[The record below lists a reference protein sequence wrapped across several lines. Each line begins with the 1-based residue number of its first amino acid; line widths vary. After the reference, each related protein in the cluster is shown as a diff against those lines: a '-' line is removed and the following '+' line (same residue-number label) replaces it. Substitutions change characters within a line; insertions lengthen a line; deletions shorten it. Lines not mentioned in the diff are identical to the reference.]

1 MGQFTVLMPNFLII
15 GAMKAGT
22 TSLYNY
28 LKQHPEIFMSPLKEP
43 GYFSFGDSEQCE
55 ESIKLFPDII
65 CSYREYQRLF
75 QQVREEKAIGEAT
88 TAYMDCPRAP
98 VRIKEFLPN
107 VKLIAVLRDPAERA
121 HSHFMFN
128 KKNFVE
134 DSPTLEI
141 AIKEKENRVI
151 EGDRYRYNYLEK
163 GLYFKQ
169 LSTYLQ
175 LFKKDQIKILLFDD
189 LENDPVKLLQ
199 EIFTFLEVDET
210 FEPDISI
217 KYNVS
222 GAWRNGAIESLLKR
236 FNALRRIAVKKL
248 SPRIVTPLGKIM
260 MKPQKSSPVLRQKL
274 INHYRQDILQLQNLI
289 QRDLSHWLH

>member
-1 MGQFTVLMPNFLII
+1 MPNFLII

-22 TSLYNY
+22 TSLYSY
-28 LKQHPEIFMSPLKEP
+28 LKQHPEIFMSPVKEP
-43 GYFSFGDSEQCE
+43 GYFSFGDSEPFE
-55 ESIKLFPDII
+55 EFKKLSPEII
-65 CSYREYQRLF
+65 CSYREYQKLF
-75 QQVREEKAIGEAT
+75 QQARKEKAIGEAT
-88 TAYMDCPRAP
+88 TAYMDCPRAH

-107 VKLIAVLRDPAERA
+107 VKLIAVLRDPADRA

-128 KKNFVE
+128 KKRFVE
-134 DSPTLEI
+134 DSLTLETVL
-141 AIKEKENRVI
+141 KQNRVI
-151 EGDRYRYNYLEK
+151 EGRNYRYNYLGK
-163 GLYFKQ
+163 GFYFKQ
-169 LSTYLQ
+169 LSTYLE
-175 LFKKDQIKILLFDD
+175 LFEKDQIKILLFDD
-189 LENDPVKLLQ
+189 LENDPMKLLR

-222 GAWRNGAIESLLKR
+222 GVWRNGAIETLLKR
-236 FNALRRIAVKKL
+236 FHALRLIAEKKL
-248 SPRIVTPLGKIM
+248 SPKLVTPLGKII

>member
-1 MGQFTVLMPNFLII
+1 
-15 GAMKAGT
+15 MKAGT

-28 LKQHPEIFMSPLKEP
+28 LKQHPEIFMSLVKEP

-55 ESIKLFPDII
+55 EFKKLSPDII

-75 QQVREEKAIGEAT
+75 QQVRKEKAIGEAT

-128 KKNFVE
+128 KKIFVE
-134 DSPTLEI
+134 DSPTLEM
-141 AIKEKENRVI
+141 AIKEKQNRVI
-151 EGDRYRYNYLEK
+151 EGHRYRYLEK
-163 GLYFKQ
+163 GLYFT
-169 LSTYLQ
+169 LISSYLQ
-175 LFKKDQIKILLFDD
+175 LFEKDHIKILLFDD
-189 LENDPVKLLQ
+189 LENNPMKLLQ

-217 KYNVS
+217 KYNIS
-222 GAWRNGAIESLLKR
+222 GAWRNGAIETLLKR

-248 SPRIVTPLGKIM
+248 PPRIVTPLGKTI